1 MPSTHR
7 VSIPPG
13 RGYPEGLAGTT
24 RLRLLAYFQ
33 DVLDEPE
40 PASLERVGELFR
52 DSAKVEQAAL
62 FMQAAGILAVETY
75 GHLGRTYGPVSG
87 VAMSDLVS
95 QAQPRLPSLDV
106 DEMAH
111 SLVRVSR
118 NPGAPPTLRLR
129 GVANETLTALGLLTS
144 QAALAAGA
152 AHPHAPQLKANA
164 TAPPPAIVR
173 LAKELIAELDQALA
187 ERPPVPALQV
197 TGGSD
202 GTEPTA
208 DIEGDAAVHQV
219 AAFSQ
224 DAVPAT
230 GFVLLPLTPDPYAAS
245 DVTWSAAGV
254 PAFVF
259 RAEDEPDVAEL
270 LAQLRGGPAQQSQ
283 SSATWQLLG
292 NAEDFMVRLQVRWT
306 APARARLNLIV
317 PGGQLRGPD
326 REALAA
332 SDVVA
337 VVPWPG
343 GSPPEDVTGE
353 QYAANALI
361 VRVERFRAPRD

>member
-1 MPSTHR
+1 VPSTHR

-52 DSAKVEQAAL
+52 DPAKRDQAAL

-75 GHLGRTYGPVSG
+75 GHLGRAHGPVSG

-95 QAQPRLPSLDV
+95 LAQPQLPSLDV

-118 NPGAPPTLRLR
+118 RPDEPPTLRLR
-129 GVANETLTALGLLTS
+129 GVANETLSALGLLTS

-152 AHPHAPQLKANA
+152 AHPHAPQLKAEA
-164 TAPPPAIVR
+164 VAPPATIVR

-187 ERPPVPALQV
+187 ERPPVPALLA
-197 TGGSD
+197 TGGPDEPAVTVDD
-202 GTEPTA
+202 GT
-208 DIEGDAAVHQV
+208 AASRAA

-224 DAVPAT
+224 DVVEAT
-230 GFVLLPLTPDPYAAS
+230 GFVLLPLSPDPYAAS
-245 DVTWSAAGV
+245 PVGWGAAGV

-259 RAEDEPDVAEL
+259 RAEDEPDVVEL
-270 LAQLRGGPAQQSQ
+270 LSRLRGGQVSDAD
-283 SSATWQLLG
+283 SSASWRVLG
-292 NAEDFMVRLQVRWT
+292 DAEEFLVRLELRWT
-306 APARARLNLIV
+306 APVRARLNLII
-317 PGGQLRGPD
+317 PGRQLDGAA

-332 SDVVA
+332 SDIVA

-343 GSPPEDVTGE
+343 GSPPEDTSGE
-353 QYAANALI
+353 QYVANALI
-361 VRVERFRAPRD
+361 ARVDRFRAPGG